1 VKERKVKDI
10 KLLVMGILSPGID
23 TPVDFTARS
32 RFAERPFM
40 YESERI
46 HGERGGQELIHNRRS
61 YLYGQSIAFIAVH
74 IPLELW
80 ANVNASVPPVIGL
93 RFFC

>member
-1 VKERKVKDI
+1 VKETKVKDI

-46 HGERGGQELIHNRRS
+46 HGERGGQELIHKCMANQLLLLH
-61 YLYGQSIAFIAVH
+61 YTFAWNYGQM
-74 IPLELW
+74 LTL
-80 ANVNASVPPVIGL
+80 L
-93 RFFC
+93 CRL